1 MTLFLILNSIIVVVM
16 VLPAL
21 FLIKEKP
28 PSPPSM
34 VTTKKRPVQTL
45 CEAAK
50 ELIKTQNYIYV
61 FLYFNIINNISIFNS
76 EIEGFTAPY
85 GYTLFEYTTGSMVNC
100 VAGIA
105 CSIYVGKLLDKY
117 RNYKNMQIYVGIA
130 CFLALL
136 LTYLILEFNL
146 PNFLG
151 IAMSILG
158 GGPVSS
164 ISCVSYQFAA
174 EVSYP
179 VSEVQSVSLMNIVS
193 KLLTFGFS

>member
-1 MTLFLILNSIIVVVM
+1 M
-16 VLPAL
+16 
-21 FLIKEKP
+21 
-28 PSPPSM
+28 
-34 VTTKKRPVQTL
+34 
-45 CEAAK
+45 
-50 ELIKTQNYIYV
+50 

-85 GYTLFEYTTGSMVNC
+85 GYSLFEYTIGSMVNC

-117 RNYKNMQIYVGIA
+117 RNYKAMQIYVGIA

-193 KLLTFGFS
+193 KLLTFGFSQLTNILVIDDATDKNFRHGFFLWMGVALVALIPAFLV